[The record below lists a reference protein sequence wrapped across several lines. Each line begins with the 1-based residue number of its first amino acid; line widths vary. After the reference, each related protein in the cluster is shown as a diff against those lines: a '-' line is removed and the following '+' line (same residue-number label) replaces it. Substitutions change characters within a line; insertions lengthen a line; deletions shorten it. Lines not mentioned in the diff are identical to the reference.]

1 MNNLWPYICRTEVE
15 TKTKKNN
22 MNREGKIVITIL
34 TLIFTLLCI
43 NVAVAQE
50 GKKWTLRECID
61 YAITNNI
68 EVKQSK
74 ISVNTSRED
83 LMQAKA
89 SKLPSLGFS
98 SAQNFSAQ
106 KNENSNGDFVSKGSY
121 TGSYALNTSITL
133 YNGGKL
139 SQNQKQQNIA
149 VKIDELAL
157 DEQQNSIE
165 MSVTAAY
172 LDILYANENLKTLKK
187 SVELSELQTKRIK
200 ALYEAG
206 TKSSV
211 DYAQMEAQLSTDR
224 YQLTVGENTLT
235 QSILTLKQLLEI
247 DVNEE
252 FMPYFPDPEE
262 LSVPEN
268 LPELKS
274 VYEAALEGRPEIKSS
289 LLQIESA
296 KVGEKI
302 ARADYLPA
310 ITASASI
317 GTGNLSGSGYSL
329 SNQLNNK
336 LNENVGLSLSIPIF
350 NKRSTKTAVNKAQYQ
365 IEMAELSSI
374 NVKKTLL
381 STIESLYQDARS
393 AQSRY
398 KAAVENLKFTELS
411 YTQVQEQYNQ
421 GMKNSVELLTER
433 QAYLSA
439 MQEKSQSKYQ
449 ALLSLKLLQFYQ
461 NQQIDL

>member
-1 MNNLWPYICRTEVE
+1 
-15 TKTKKNN
+15 
-22 MNREGKIVITIL
+22 MNREGKTAIAIL
-34 TLIFTLLCI
+34 TFIFTLLYI
-43 NVAVAQE
+43 NSAAIAQDE
-50 GKKWTLRECID
+50 KRWTLRECID
-61 YAITNNI
+61 YAIVNNI

-74 ISVNTSRED
+74 LTVNSTRED

-106 KNENSNGDFVSKGSY
+106 KSENSSGDFKTKGSY
-121 TGSYALNTSITL
+121 SGSYALNTSITL

-139 SQNQKQQNIA
+139 VKNQKQQNIA
-149 VKIDELAL
+149 VKMDELAL

-165 MSVTAAY
+165 ISVTRAY
-172 LDILYANENLKTLKK
+172 LDILYANENLKTLRK
-187 SVELSELQTKRIK
+187 SVELSEIQTKRTK

-206 TKSSV
+206 AKSSV

-224 YQLTVGENTLT
+224 YQLTVGENTLA
-235 QSILTLKQLLEI
+235 QSVLALKQLLEI
-247 DVNEE
+247 DVNEK
-252 FMPYFPDPEE
+252 FTPYFPDPEDISLQDE
-262 LSVPEN
+262 
-268 LPELKS
+268 LPELTD
-274 VYEAALEGRPEIKSS
+274 VYKAAIEGRPEVKSS

-302 ARADYLPA
+302 ARADYLPSV
-310 ITASASI
+310 TANASI

-329 SNQLNNK
+329 YNQLNNK
-336 LNENVGLSLSIPIF
+336 LNENVGVSLSIPIF
-350 NKRSTKTAVNKAQYQ
+350 SKRSTKTAVNKAQYQ

-374 NVKKTLL
+374 NVKKNLL

-398 KAAVENLKFTELS
+398 KAAVENLKYTELS
-411 YTQVQEQYNQ
+411 YTQVQEQYNE
-421 GMKNSVELLTER
+421 GIKNTVELLSER
-433 QAYLSA
+433 QAYLYA

-461 NQQIDL
+461 NQPIDL

>member
-1 MNNLWPYICRTEVE
+1 
-15 TKTKKNN
+15 
-22 MNREGKIVITIL
+22 MNREGKTAIAIL
-34 TLIFTLLCI
+34 TFIFTLLYI
-43 NVAVAQE
+43 NSAAIAQDE
-50 GKKWTLRECID
+50 KRWTLRECID
-61 YAITNNI
+61 YAIVNNI

-74 ISVNTSRED
+74 LTVNSTRED

-106 KNENSNGDFVSKGSY
+106 KSENSSGDFKTKGSY
-121 TGSYALNTSITL
+121 SGSYALNTSITL

-139 SQNQKQQNIA
+139 VKNQKQQNIA
-149 VKIDELAL
+149 VKMDELAL

-165 MSVTAAY
+165 ISVTRAY
-172 LDILYANENLKTLKK
+172 LDILYANENLKTLRK
-187 SVELSELQTKRIK
+187 SVELSEIQTKRTK

-206 TKSSV
+206 AKSSV

-224 YQLTVGENTLT
+224 YQLTVGENTLA
-235 QSILTLKQLLEI
+235 QSVLTLKQLLEI
-247 DVNEE
+247 DVNEK
-252 FMPYFPDPEE
+252 FTPYFPDPEDISLQDE
-262 LSVPEN
+262 
-268 LPELKS
+268 LPELTD
-274 VYEAALEGRPEIKSS
+274 VYKAAIEGRPEVKSS

-302 ARADYLPA
+302 ARADYLPSV
-310 ITASASI
+310 TANASI

-329 SNQLNNK
+329 YNQLNNK
-336 LNENVGLSLSIPIF
+336 LNENVGVSLSIPIF
-350 NKRSTKTAVNKAQYQ
+350 SKRSTKTAVNKAQYQ

-374 NVKKTLL
+374 NVKKNLL

-398 KAAVENLKFTELS
+398 KAAVENLKYTELS
-411 YTQVQEQYNQ
+411 YTQVQEQYNE
-421 GMKNSVELLTER
+421 GIKNTVELLSER
-433 QAYLSA
+433 QAYLYA

-461 NQQIDL
+461 NQPIDL